1 MFAHTDTP
9 ATVAGDAVSL
19 VQAEPADSS
28 VCSHLLPTIMF
39 VPVYSLV
46 LRERERSEHEDMR
59 HDTDRLYICSGVHVC
74 EKCCELVL
82 TRHPTHAVVSI

>member
-1 MFAHTDTP
+1 MSAHTDTP

-28 VCSHLLPTIMF
+28 VCSHLLPTIIF

-59 HDTDRLYICSGVHVC
+59 HNTDRLTGESNMQWCSCV
-74 EKCCELVL
+74 
-82 TRHPTHAVVSI
+82 